1 MRRSSASCK
10 VWQTKCEQIIKCNM
24 VPTRNFPESEGGA
37 VIFRLNPRAII
48 AMAAC
53 IVAGCSP
60 AEAPDDGGQTSM
72 LKPESYAASASQT
85 AAGQGAPPVPEASGT
100 CIEQEV
106 TESQSVKGL
115 TKMAS
120 AGSYELFA
128 TGGDLACSE
137 PSANGVGECE
147 LAVDQ
152 MALIIGGSTQ
162 RRLKAVGGTA
172 VVFYGPNGV
181 SCMKGKVH

>member
-1 MRRSSASCK
+1 MAS
-10 VWQTKCEQIIKCNM
+10 
-24 VPTRNFPESEGGA
+24 
-37 VIFRLNPRAII
+37 
-48 AMAAC
+48 C

-60 AEAPDDGGQTSM
+60 AEAPDDGEQASM
-72 LKPESYAASASQT
+72 LKRDSHPASASQT
-85 AAGQGAPPVPEASGT
+85 AAGQGAPPVPAASGT

-106 TESQSVKGL
+106 TESQSLKGL
-115 TKMAS
+115 TKMAT

-137 PSANGVGECE
+137 PGANGVGECE

-152 MALIIGGSTQ
+152 MALVIGGSTQ

-172 VVFYGPNGV
+172 RALYGPNGV
-181 SCMKGKVH
+181 SCTKKAKSFEAFAQNFESDP